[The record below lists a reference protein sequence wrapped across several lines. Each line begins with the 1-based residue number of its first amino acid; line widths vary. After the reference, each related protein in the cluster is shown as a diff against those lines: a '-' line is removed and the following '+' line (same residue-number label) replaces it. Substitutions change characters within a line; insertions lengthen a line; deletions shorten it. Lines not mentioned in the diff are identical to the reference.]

1 MDTLIA
7 VVSHPFVWGLSLG
20 LLIALFVLIQAMSR
34 GRELR
39 ERIRESS
46 FEVSKLRSH
55 LHTQMEI
62 LAKGNESMKAELE
75 EARKFNEN
83 LRITN
88 STLMQ
93 KPGRAELRML
103 HTYERA
109 VRLMTERAPGFALG
123 WENALQEAEHDV
135 EMVEKGFL
143 PMVKR
148 VFRPS
153 LYSGDM
159 RKALQDT
166 SDS

>member
-75 EARKFNEN
+75 EARKLNEN

-153 LYSGDM
+153 L
-159 RKALQDT
+159 
-166 SDS
+166 